1 MKLKRF
7 IAKDMRTALNNIK
20 EELGADAVIMSN
32 KRLDNGSVE
41 IVAGIEESQVED
53 LFASLE
59 DDSVTL
65 SSKKSNTQKIQ
76 NKNTSKTTATKS
88 SATKRVNTTNNNS
101 SSRNNYEF
109 AKSLIEILERQSKL
123 KNDNLDDEAK
133 QRIDNIKKSAPL
145 TLEDREEFS
154 HLFKKSKDKEEKEA
168 YEKQNGINTYKE
180 SESTENLD
188 NNAFYKEELTKMK
201 EEVAS
206 IRKLLQFELSGLI
219 NDRKV
224 EEEPVRAMLS
234 KLLVD
239 GGFSKKISEALVSKV
254 SPDASFNFAWREL
267 LKVLE
272 DSIVLSK
279 KDLIDDGGVICFIGP
294 SGVGKTTTLAK
305 IAARYVMKYGSDSLA
320 LITCDNFRIGAVEQ
334 IKTYGRI
341 MGCENYALK
350 SILELPLML
359 STLKDKSLVLVDT
372 AGVGFKDERFGTQ
385 LAQLKMQDKLKL
397 KHVLVLPASSQRR
410 TLTKAYNHFS
420 AINLSGLV
428 LTKVDECQSLGDAI
442 SLNIAK
448 KLPIC
453 YLTDGQRVPE
463 DLKMGDPHE
472 IAFKTLQII
481 EEDAHKDAQ
490 DEFDD
495 E

>member
-65 SSKKSNTQKIQ
+65 SSKNSNTQKIQ
-76 NKNTSKTTATKS
+76 NKHTSKTTATKS

-133 QRIDNIKKSAPL
+133 QRIDNVKKSAPL

-254 SPDASFNFAWREL
+254 SPDASFNFA
-267 LKVLE
+267 
-272 DSIVLSK
+272 
-279 KDLIDDGGVICFIGP
+279 
-294 SGVGKTTTLAK
+294 
-305 IAARYVMKYGSDSLA
+305 
-320 LITCDNFRIGAVEQ
+320 
-334 IKTYGRI
+334 
-341 MGCENYALK
+341 
-350 SILELPLML
+350 
-359 STLKDKSLVLVDT
+359 
-372 AGVGFKDERFGTQ
+372 
-385 LAQLKMQDKLKL
+385 
-397 KHVLVLPASSQRR
+397 
-410 TLTKAYNHFS
+410 
-420 AINLSGLV
+420 
-428 LTKVDECQSLGDAI
+428 
-442 SLNIAK
+442 
-448 KLPIC
+448 
-453 YLTDGQRVPE
+453 
-463 DLKMGDPHE
+463 
-472 IAFKTLQII
+472 
-481 EEDAHKDAQ
+481 
-490 DEFDD
+490 
-495 E
+495 